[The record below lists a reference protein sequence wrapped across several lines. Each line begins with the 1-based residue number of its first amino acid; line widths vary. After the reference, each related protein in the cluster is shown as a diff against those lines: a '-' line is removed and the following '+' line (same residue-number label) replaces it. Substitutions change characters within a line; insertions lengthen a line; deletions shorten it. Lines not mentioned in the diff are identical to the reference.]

1 MSIEILRASLVE
13 LTAALRERRISAVEV
28 MEAVLGRIDATHADL
43 NAVVALR
50 DRDALLAEAR
60 AADARLA
67 RGDGRPL
74 EGVPLGVKDLEDVG
88 GMITSEGSIPFRE
101 HMAARDSVQVER
113 LRSAGAIVVGK
124 TNTPEFGYTAITKN
138 LVYGVTRSPWE
149 SCWVGPPAHRSS
161 PRAVRPIAFS

>member
-1 MSIEILRASLVE
+1 MSIDIPRASLVE
-13 LTAALRERRISAVEV
+13 LTAALRDKRVSAGEV
-28 MEAVLGRIDATHADL
+28 MSVVLGRIDATHADL

-101 HMAARDSVQVER
+101 HVAERDSVQVER
-113 LRSAGAIVVGK
+113 LRNAAIAAGERTRLSLAQSDHQEPQHAGK
-124 TNTPEFGYTAITKN
+124 
-138 LVYGVTRSPWE
+138 RSPWDDHPDAE
-149 SCWVGPPAHRSS
+149 LSGGGATLIGLR
-161 PRAVRPIAFS
+161 